1 MSKLFITQACAAAAL
16 VAMSS
21 TALAQENTAVNTA
34 DPALNA
40 TADPLANDTTNVL
53 VTDPLAND
61 PMATTTT
68 TDPLAADPMFNETET
83 DDDDGDGFPWGLLG
97 LLGLAGLLGA
107 RRRDDDVRVDTTRN
121 TADTT
126 RNDR

>member
-1 MSKLFITQACAAAAL
+1 MSKLSITQACAAAAL

-21 TALAQENTAVNTA
+21 TAFAQENTAVNTA

-40 TADPLANDTTNVL
+40 TADPLANDTTDVL
-53 VTDPLAND
+53 VTDPLVND

-68 TDPLAADPMFNETET
+68 TTTDPLVAEPMFNETER
-83 DDDDGDGFPWGLLG
+83 DDDDGFPWGLLG
-97 LLGLAGLLGA
+97 LLGLAGLLGM

-121 TADTT
+121 T
-126 RNDR
+126 R